1 MDFERKTTVW
11 VGVEDA
17 FDFFADPANL
27 PLYVPNVTLEEAIAV
42 DGDPEAAPDD
52 EAGSTGPQAV
62 FVPDRNEHRIAWS
75 MPGDDY
81 GGSIE
86 VRPGTAGSS
95 DLTIRLHTRDDVD
108 GERVRQM
115 IEQVVRTLGRHL
127 SGR

>member
-27 PLYVPNVTLEEAIAV
+27 PLYVPTVTLEEAIAV
-42 DGDPEAAPDD
+42 DGDPGAEPDA
-52 EAGSTGPQAV
+52 EAGAADPQAT
-62 FVPDRNEHRIAWS
+62 FVPDRNEHRVTWGL
-75 MPGDDY
+75 PTGDY
-81 GGSIE
+81 SGSID
-86 VRPGTAGSS
+86 VRPGTANSS
-95 DLTIRLHTRDDVD
+95 DLVIRVHTGDEVD
-108 GERVRQM
+108 AEQVKQM

>member
-27 PLYVPNVTLEEAIAV
+27 PLYVPTVTLEEAIAV
-42 DGDPEAAPDD
+42 DGDPEAAPDA
-52 EAGSTGPQAV
+52 EAGSAGPQAT
-62 FVPDRNEHRIAWS
+62 FVPDRKEHRITWS
-75 MPGDDY
+75 LPGDDY
-81 GGSIE
+81 AGSIE
-86 VRPGTAGSS
+86 IRQGTPSSS

-108 GERVRQM
+108 ADQVRQM